1 MMRIYLKQIVLTA
14 MSFQQ
19 FENFTKFN
27 ELVIILFSFTI
38 IWNICEG
45 IISIDYGIQCKSIGL
60 FFLGINF
67 SICVIPPS
75 LALQEFI
82 KKINCNEEKTNS
94 DIQDMMQKNKRK
106 IGVMM
111 TILFI
116 LLAMITL
123 TCAIIALVLNQNPVT
138 SLPGLII
145 TSISLVI
152 TMLLWLGKYHL
163 AKKIN
168 CSITSSEARYSLVCL
183 EITAIVFLNS
193 LLCLILP
200 NIWWLDSA
208 ATLIQGILLF
218 IEGFV
223 IIMYARCKSNG
234 NKYKIT
240 ITIEETVKEQKLS
253 FRKSFSSFRS
263 FGSGKRQ
270 SSKLSAQSSK
280 LSGKIN
286 GGQIKESEVLDF
298 LDITIDK
305 KSLDIEI
312 LK

>member
-1 MMRIYLKQIVLTA
+1 

-19 FENFTKFN
+19 FENFSKSN
-27 ELVIILFSFTI
+27 ELVIILLSFTI

-116 LLAMITL
+116 LLAMITF
-123 TCAIIALVLNQNPVT
+123 TCAIIALVLKQNPIT

-145 TSISLVI
+145 TSVSLVI
-152 TMLLWLGKYHL
+152 TMLLWLSKYNL

-168 CSITSSEARYSLVCL
+168 CSIASSEARYSLICL

-200 NIWWLDSA
+200 SIWWLDSA

-223 IIMYARCKSNG
+223 IIYARCKSNG

-240 ITIEETVKEQKLS
+240 ITIEETVSSAKEQKLS

-298 LDITIDK
+298 LDITIDE